1 VVDLTDAT
9 FIESTILRVL
19 LGALR
24 LVHERDLELEL
35 VLPPHAEVRRMF
47 DVAGVLPVVSVH
59 PSRER
64 ALADAALW
72 ARRQAERSPRGRSTP
87 GASRACRA

>member
-9 FIESTILRVL
+9 FVDSTILRVL
-19 LGALR
+19 LDALR
-24 LVHERDLELEL
+24 LVHERDLELAL
-35 VLPPHAEVRRMF
+35 VLAPHGDVRPMF
-47 DVAGVLPVVSVH
+47 EVAGVLPAFSVH

-72 ARRQAERSPRGRSTP
+72 ARR
-87 GASRACRA
+87 